1 VSGAGGWAVW
11 SMLLLA
17 EGSDGAGFPWLWLIL
32 AAGGIFLVV
41 FIIVFSRY
49 LRISLRLFLDTKMP
63 TSPDVASTKFAGEVL
78 QFPSRDGT
86 SLMGALAEPPAGIP
100 VRGTVIFAHEFAGQR
115 DMAVRHVG
123 GLAELGFR
131 IFTFDF
137 RGHGESSNRGNYHP
151 SHWVT
156 NHEVDDLLAAVAYVE
171 SISPRDDHP
180 VAVIGVS
187 RGACAAVLAALQQ
200 RRIRALVLDGVF
212 STDLMVEDLMR
223 RWAVIFASNR
233 MANPAHPPAAWA
245 TLRALTI
252 LYAELTARV
261 RYPLVRKALTRLADV
276 PTLFIYG
283 ADDAYVR
290 KAQRM
295 ELYRVK
301 PGAKQLWEAAGA
313 RHNQAAAIAAE
324 EYRQQMCSF
333 LDKNMPQAV
342 AEESPH
348 AA

>member
-1 VSGAGGWAVW
+1 LS
-11 SMLLLA
+11 LA
-17 EGSDGAGFPWLWLIL
+17 EGTGSSDGLWLGIVLAVVGAIL
-32 AAGGIFLVV
+32 VIGLIA
-41 FIIVFSRY
+41 FSRY

-63 TSPDVASTKFAGEVL
+63 TSPDFGATARFEGEVL

-86 SLMGALAEPPAGIP
+86 GLMGALANPPPGVP
-100 VRGTVIFAHEFAGQR
+100 VRGTVVFAHEFAGQR
-115 DMAVRHVG
+115 DLAVRHVG

-137 RGHGESSNRGNYHP
+137 RGHGESSNRGSYHP
-151 SHWVT
+151 THWVT

-171 SISPRDDHP
+171 SIADRDDHP

-223 RWAVIFASNR
+223 RWAIIFAPTR
-233 MANPAHPPAAWA
+233 LANPAHPPAAWA

-283 ADDAYVR
+283 QDDAYVR
-290 KAQRM
+290 KPQRT

-301 PGAKQLWEAAGA
+301 PGPKQLWEAPGA
-313 RHNQAAAIAAE
+313 RHNQAAAVAPE
-324 EYRQQMCSF
+324 EYRRQVCSF
-333 LDKNMPQAV
+333 LDKNMPPAV
-342 AEESPH
+342 AEGAPH